1 MAAIGAG
8 VLGLLCLSSSAYA
21 AMNMGGDEE
30 TPAPAPTPTPTPV
43 VPDTQDDE
51 ADSASVDTPKVIT
64 GPTKG
69 QYIRLWQGKPYQNQD
84 AYALNILELEVYDSS
99 GTNIAQGKSA
109 TARTQYPGNNQPVLA
124 FDGSLDT
131 KYKSNHDNEEDW
143 LEVDLG
149 SEIDIHKIVIRH
161 SGDENVHKEV
171 AVKDRLRGYIEIFDG
186 NTASKTGAK
195 TAQIEETSTD
205 NVYTYNFKERGG
217 GKWRGGQGILKTR
230 ADIIAKKQ
238 AADAAAADAEQKRLA
253 SVADKAAADKAAADK
268 AAADKAAADKA
279 AADAATAAESQR
291 ITSLKASMVDYETV
305 ACQSG
310 TDPKND
316 TNNKWE
322 WGNDDRLRLYPNPQI
337 AASWKSD
344 WSTNYKTI
352 NCTGIAVGPDNVM
365 NPNPTGGAVQTEAE
379 RIGSLK
385 ASMVDFATV
394 ACEAGTDP
402 RNDTGNKWEWGADD
416 KLRLYPNPQI
426 ADSWVSDWRTNYKTI
441 NCTGITV
448 GPDNGMNMNNYIYK
462 ESCDDLG
469 GGVLVRHESG
479 KDLGDCRNECAP
491 NASCKGFIHKADVGF
506 CQLHDNNDP
515 YGVNICGQGYT
526 VHRK

>member
-30 TPAPAPTPTPTPV
+30 TPAPTPTPAPAPI
-43 VPDTQDDE
+43 VPDTQDDDE

-217 GKWRGGQGILKTR
+217 GKWRGGQGILR
-230 ADIIAKKQ
+230 IREDVIAEKQ

-253 SVADKAAADKAAADK
+253 LVAEKAAADKAAADK
-268 AAADKAAADKA
+268 AAAAAAEMLPNGVYTLRGGRGGKLCADEGNRVICNRDAVGAWEKFTIEKHGDKF
-279 AADAATAAESQR
+279 
-291 ITSLKASMVDYETV
+291 SLK
-305 ACQSG
+305 
-310 TDPKND
+310 
-316 TNNKWE
+316 
-322 WGNDDRLRLYPNPQI
+322 
-337 AASWKSD
+337 
-344 WSTNYKTI
+344 
-352 NCTGIAVGPDNVM
+352 
-365 NPNPTGGAVQTEAE
+365 GG
-379 RIGSLK
+379 
-385 ASMVDFATV
+385 
-394 ACEAGTDP
+394 
-402 RNDTGNKWEWGADD
+402 RNGKQCADD
-416 KLRLYPNPQI
+416 
-426 ADSWVSDWRTNYKTI
+426 AH
-441 NCTGITV
+441 TV
-448 GPDNGMNMNNYIYK
+448 QCNRPH
-462 ESCDDLG
+462 
-469 GGVLVRHESG
+469 V
-479 KDLGDCRNECAP
+479 
-491 NASCKGFIHKADVGF
+491 
-506 CQLHDNNDP
+506 
-515 YGVNICGQGYT
+515 QGWEKFT
-526 VHRK
+526 LTPL

>member
-8 VLGLLCLSSSAYA
+8 VLGVLCLGSSVVA
-21 AMNMGGDEE
+21 AMTMGGDEE
-30 TPAPAPTPTPTPV
+30 TPAPAPAPASTPTPTPTPV
-43 VPDTQDDE
+43 VLDTQNEDE
-51 ADSASVDTPKVIT
+51 SGRASDGTPQVII
-64 GPTKG
+64 GPVKG
-69 QYIRLWQGKPYQNQD
+69 QYVRLWQGNPYQSQD

-131 KYKSNHDNEEDW
+131 KYHSNHDSEEDW

-149 SEIDIHKIVIRH
+149 SEVEIHKIVIRH
-161 SGDENVHKEV
+161 PDSGTVHKGV
-171 AVKDRLRGYIEIFDG
+171 ALKDRLRGYIEIFDG
-186 NTASKTGAK
+186 NAATKTGAK

-205 NVYTYNFKERGG
+205 HVYTYNFKERGG
-217 GKWRGGQGILKTR
+217 GKWRGGQGILRTR
-230 ADIIAKKQ
+230 ADLIAEKQ
-238 AADAAAADAEQKRLA
+238 AADAAADEAEQKRLA
-253 SVADKAAADKAAADK
+253 SVADKAAADKAAAD
-268 AAADKAAADKA
+268 
-279 AADAATAAESQR
+279 AATASESQR
-291 ITSLKASMVDYETV
+291 IASLKASMVDYETV
-305 ACQSG
+305 ACEAG

-316 TNNKWE
+316 TGNKWE
-322 WGNDDRLRLYPNPQI
+322 WGDDDRLRLYPNPQI
-337 AASWKSD
+337 ADSWVSD
-344 WSTNYKTI
+344 WKTNYKTI
-352 NCTGIAVGPDNVM
+352 NCTGITVGPDNVM
-365 NPNPTGGAVQTEAE
+365 NPNPIQTESQ
-379 RIGSLK
+379 RIASLK
-385 ASMVDFATV
+385 ASMVDYETV
-394 ACEAGTDP
+394 ACEGGTDP
-402 RNDTGNKWEWGADD
+402 RNDTGNKWEWGNDD

-462 ESCDDLG
+462 QSCDDLG
-469 GGVLVRHESG
+469 GNVLVRHESG

-515 YGVNICGQGYT
+515 YGVDVCGQGYT